1 MAYFDVNHR
10 GNYTLSYS
18 LIDWILMILASSENE
33 LTDFRFLPQEYGK
46 YRKDIL
52 EHFVCNVLPSTR
64 VLLDP
69 LAGTASLLP
78 YCQKMGISSYYSE
91 ILPVHKYVNSAKTLE
106 VWKCIVAYEKSS
118 HNSIE
123 NFIMDFFSHF
133 GETSLLISDSWF
145 HDEALASLRLAWQ
158 ASDGL
163 EEKFSDFIKA
173 VILLT
178 VRSYSSTWS
187 STSNAYWHRPGGIS
201 LHKPLEEI
209 VSEIM
214 ARFRKLWQFYGDP
227 DSFLHTILASFQ
239 TNDAKSVSCD
249 EPVDT
254 IITSPP
260 YPNRFD
266 YARMFGPELFFLE
279 EVGACKIEEITS
291 KQIATNSVRHYF
303 PSDDELDYLY
313 SRSESLQDFLEQVLK
328 LGKKK
333 EKNYYHR
340 YFVKYY
346 LDLFRTIDHLSGL
359 LSEKGTIHFVV
370 QNNIHRG
377 ELNALTDYS
386 AECLAANGLK
396 VDHSF
401 RKLRRH
407 QGTRNIS
414 KEHSILVKKHHEIII
429 KAERR

>member
-1 MAYFDVNHR
+1 MAFIA
-10 GNYTLSYS
+10 T
-18 LIDWILMILASSENE
+18 ENSIS
-33 LTDFRFLPQEYGK
+33 DFRFFPQEYARF
-46 YRKDIL
+46 RKDIL
-52 EHFVCNVLPSTR
+52 EHFVRDVLPTTR

-69 LAGTASLLP
+69 MAGTASLLP

-106 VWKCIVAYEKSS
+106 VWKCIADYEKLS
-118 HNSIE
+118 HNSIK

-133 GETSLLISDSWF
+133 GETSLLITDSWF
-145 HDEALASLRLAWQ
+145 HDQALESLRFAWQ
-158 ASDGL
+158 ESNGL
-163 EEKFSDFIKA
+163 EEKFPDFIKA

-178 VRSYSSTWS
+178 VRSFSSTWS

-214 ARFRKLWQFYGDP
+214 ASFRKLWQFYGDP
-227 DSFLHTILASFQ
+227 DSPLHSTPVSFQ
-239 TNDAKSVSCD
+239 TSDAKSVFCD

-303 PSDDELDYLY
+303 PSDDELGYLY

-340 YFVKYY
+340 YFVRYY
-346 LDLFRTIDHLSGL
+346 LDLFTTIDYLCGL
-359 LSEKGTIHFVV
+359 LSESGSIHFVV

-377 ELNALTDYS
+377 ELNELAVYS

-414 KEHSILVKKHHEIII
+414 KEHSVLVKKHHEIII

>member
-1 MAYFDVNHR
+1 M
-10 GNYTLSYS
+10 TL
-18 LIDWILMILASSENE
+18 AARENK
-33 LTDFRFLPQEYGK
+33 LSDFRFFPQEYGR

-52 EHFVCNVLPSTR
+52 EHFVRDVLPSTR

-69 LAGTASLLP
+69 MAGTASLLP

-91 ILPVHKYVNSAKTLE
+91 ILPVHKFVNSAKTLE
-106 VWKCIVAYEKSS
+106 VWKCIVAYERSS

-123 NFIMDFFSHF
+123 NFIMDFFRHF
-133 GETSLLISDSWF
+133 GETSLLITDSWF
-145 HDEALASLRLAWQ
+145 HDEALESLRFAWQ
-158 ASDGL
+158 ESDGF

-178 VRSYSSTWS
+178 VRSFSSTWS

-201 LHKPLEEI
+201 LHKPLAEI
-209 VSEIM
+209 INEIM
-214 ARFRKLWQFYGDP
+214 ARFRKLWQFYGDL
-227 DSFLHTILASFQ
+227 DLLTHSASASIQ
-239 TNDAKSVSCD
+239 IKDAKSVSCN

-266 YARMFGPELFFLE
+266 YARMFGPELFFLA
-279 EVGACKIEEITS
+279 EVGVCKIEEIV
-291 KQIATNSVRHYF
+291 KQQIATNSVRNYF
-303 PSDDELDYLY
+303 PSDDELGYLY
-313 SRSESLQDFLEQVLK
+313 SRSEALQDFLEQVLK
-328 LGKKK
+328 LGKPK

-340 YFVKYY
+340 YFVRYY
-346 LDLFRTIDHLSGL
+346 LDLFKTIDHLCGL
-359 LSEKGTIHFVV
+359 LSESGSIHFVV

-377 ELNALTDYS
+377 ELNALADYS